1 MMIKSAARR
10 LGLLAALAICAGSA
24 GTAFAAEA
32 PAWSYSL
39 VYTSDVTGV
48 VAGDAKHAGRYLDN
62 IDLTFDGDLEKAV
75 GWRGASAHLY
85 LLNNSDG
92 RPNDVA
98 GTLQGVDNIE
108 VERARLRL
116 YELWVEQRFAGDKAS
131 VRAGLYDLNSEFYS
145 TDASGLLIAPPFGIG
160 SEFASTGPNGPSIFP
175 LTALAVR
182 LKVGE
187 ATGPYVQA
195 ALLSAHAGAL
205 SDPEHLEPG
214 LDRGAIA
221 IAEAG
226 WRGAAHLS
234 LGGWTYTRRQDDL
247 HAVSPAGEPKQTNAF
262 GGYLLAERQVWA
274 SGDDHKLSAFFRA
287 GASDGHTTPFSGG
300 WQGGLLAEG
309 VAPGRPKS
317 AASIGFEQAFL
328 SPAERKASRDAGG
341 APSPAESS
349 VEATYS
355 DSIGRLSIQPD
366 LQLIR
371 HPGGDR
377 SRDLALVAVMR
388 FTFVL
393 H

>member
-1 MMIKSAARR
+1 MKSARR
-10 LGLLAALAICAGSA
+10 LGLLAALATCALSA
-24 GTAFAAEA
+24 TPALAAEA
-32 PAWSYSL
+32 PAWSYQL
-39 VYTSDVTGV
+39 VYTADIAGA
-48 VAGDAKHAGRYLDN
+48 VAGDAKKAGRYLDN
-62 IDLTFDGDLEKAV
+62 IDLIFDGDLEKAL

-85 LLNNSDG
+85 VLNNSGG

-108 VERARLRL
+108 VDRARLRL
-116 YELWVEQRFAGDKAS
+116 YELWVEQKFAGDRAS

-182 LKVGE
+182 LKVGQE
-187 ATGPYVQA
+187 TGPYVQA
-195 ALLSAHAGAL
+195 AILSAHAGAL
-205 SDPEHLEPG
+205 SDPEHLVPG

-226 WRGAAHLS
+226 YRGPAHVS

-247 HAVSPAGEPKQTNAF
+247 NALTPEGEPQKTRAY

-300 WQGGLLAEG
+300 WQAGLLAEG
-309 VAPGRPKS
+309 VTPGRPKS
-317 AASIGFEQAFL
+317 SASIGVEQAFL
-328 SPAERKASRDAGG
+328 SPAARKAARGMGG
-341 APSPAESS
+341 DPSTAEDS

-355 DSIGRLSIQPD
+355 DTFGRLSIQPD
-366 LQLIR
+366 LQLIHR
-371 HPGGDR
+371 PGGDR
-377 SRDLALVAVMR
+377 SRDLALVAAMR
-388 FTFVL
+388 FTLVL